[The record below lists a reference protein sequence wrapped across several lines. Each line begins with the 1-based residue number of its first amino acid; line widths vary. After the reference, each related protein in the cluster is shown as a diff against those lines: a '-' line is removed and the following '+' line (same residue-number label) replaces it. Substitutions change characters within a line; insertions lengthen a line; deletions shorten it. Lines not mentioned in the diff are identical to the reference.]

1 MVGFRAE
8 FGSSA
13 GETLDVGDGK
23 RPEVL
28 LLCRGW
34 MGMNSVV
41 FFYGVGELWDEHS
54 NWEAVSAVCRWK
66 AGLGFALLNLLIRA
80 P

>member
-23 RPEVL
+23 GPEVL

-41 FFYGVGELWDEHS
+41 FFMEWGSSGMSTAIGRLSLLCAGGRQDWDLH
-54 NWEAVSAVCRWK
+54 A
-66 AGLGFALLNLLIRA
+66 
-80 P
+80 